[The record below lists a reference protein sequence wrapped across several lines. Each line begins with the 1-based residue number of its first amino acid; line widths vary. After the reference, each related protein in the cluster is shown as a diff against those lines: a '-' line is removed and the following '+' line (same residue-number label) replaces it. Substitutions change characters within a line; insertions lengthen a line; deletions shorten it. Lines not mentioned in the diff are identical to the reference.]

1 MEGFQYLSASIWSI
15 VTATSLLLVLLALG
29 IYQWYRNRLKAV
41 VEDASDV
48 ANLAAEKEQLEAE
61 NAQCRKWLENNREE
75 LLKRDA
81 ERMQQENYR
90 QELSNLQTELAQKEL
105 KVDDLR
111 SETSNLQNVVSSLS
125 KDRDRLESEKVDFEK
140 KRDEANGQANAAE
153 EIKVQAL
160 IKAKDAEKEL
170 DDKRSELMGLNDKII
185 ALSLKRDSLVKGI
198 SDKETSSPYFR

>member
-1 MEGFQYLSASIWSI
+1 MEGFQYLSASIWAI
-15 VTATSLLLVLLALG
+15 VTAISLLSVLLALG
-29 IYQWYRNRLKAV
+29 IYLWYRSRLKAV
-41 VEDASDV
+41 VEDASAV

-125 KDRDRLESEKVDFEK
+125 KDRDRLEFEKVDFEK